1 MALDQLFGTPA
12 HNEAGVS
19 IASGG
24 LTARCDVSSEE
35 SVLIHRVAIAL
46 CIIMTLAF
54 GICCL
59 YASMNLPHTEAHE
72 HLAKRYRSIS
82 AATTE
87 AGK

>member
-1 MALDQLFGTPA
+1 M
-12 HNEAGVS
+12 
-19 IASGG
+19 
-24 LTARCDVSSEE
+24 
-35 SVLIHRVAIAL
+35 HRVAIAL
-46 CIIMTLAF
+46 CIIVTLAF

-72 HLAKRYRSIS
+72 HLAKRYQSIS